1 MRSVNVNIAVNIT
14 NELQS
19 NSTDN
24 SETKLQL
31 FLPFVG
37 KQGIQLL
44 SKMKHQLKRSIP
56 SNLKTY
62 TAYEGTKL
70 STQFPVK
77 DRTKF
82 EHGHNIVYFSL
93 CPNVT
98 CNEAYVGERDR

>member
-14 NELQS
+14 DELQS

-31 FLPFVG
+31 FLPFLG
-37 KQGIQLL
+37 KQGIHLL

-82 EHGHNIVYFSL
+82 EPGHNIVYFSL